1 MVKLEELEKDSKIAA
16 EYWTGKIELPQ
27 GCVEVGTI
35 QLNSIVARF
44 QPTRCAAMEKGFDF
58 PTSCLFFSQ

>member
-27 GCVEVGTI
+27 GCVKVGTI
-35 QLNSIVARF
+35 QLNSIVASF
-44 QPTRCAAMEKGFDF
+44 QPTRCESMER
-58 PTSCLFFSQ
+58 L